1 MSAISATSATAEIPL
16 ARPLLGSAEINAAER
31 VLRSG
36 RLVIG
41 PENARFEQE
50 LAERTGRAHAVAV
63 TSGTTALE
71 LTLWALGVGD
81 GDEVIISAFGFPA
94 AVNAVLRMGARPVAV
109 DVDPGTW
116 NTTPDGITAART
128 DKTKAVVSIDQLGL
142 TAEAA
147 GLRQV
152 CAQHDLLLIDD
163 AACAFGGCDSA
174 QVPGGGYGVAG
185 TLSFHPRKVIT
196 TGEGGAIVTDD
207 PELDTALRRLRNQGQ
222 AGRGVFDRIGTNAR
236 LGEINAAV
244 GCAQLVRLDEMLAE
258 RRLLA
263 TGYRERLA
271 NVEQAGR
278 LSWQQVPD
286 GAMHTHQTLTV
297 LLAEGV
303 RRDAVCAQLTDA
315 GIESGPATY
324 AFTRLDS
331 FASVV
336 DAAKSYPVADAL
348 HERLLALPLYCG
360 MRSAELDRVC
370 DVLSEAVDEQA

>member
-1 MSAISATSATAEIPL
+1 MTAPATIPL
-16 ARPLLGSAEINAAER
+16 ARPAIGSAELNAAER
-31 VLRSG
+31 ALRSG
-36 RLVIG
+36 RLVVG
-41 PENARFEQE
+41 PENARFEAM
-50 LAERTGRAHAVAV
+50 LAERTGRQFAVAV

-71 LTLWALGVGD
+71 LALWALGVGP

-94 AVNAVLRMGARPVAV
+94 AVNAVMRFGARPVPV
-109 DVDPGTW
+109 DVDPATW
-116 NTTPDGITAART
+116 NLTAALIDSVRT
-128 DKTKAVVSIDQLGL
+128 DATKAVISIDQLGL
-142 TAEAA
+142 TAE
-147 GLRQV
+147 GESLENV
-152 CAQHDLLLIDD
+152 CDGHGIVLIDD

-174 QVPGGGYGVAG
+174 RAPAGAYGTCG

-207 PELDTALRRLRNQGQ
+207 EQLDASLRSLRNQGQ

-236 LGEINAAV
+236 LGEVNAAI
-244 GCAQLVRLDEMLAE
+244 GCAQLDRLDEMLAE

-271 NVEQAGR
+271 NPEQAGR
-278 LSWQQVPD
+278 LSWQQVPQ
-286 GAMHTHQTLTV
+286 GAMHTYQTLSV

-303 RRDAVCAQLTDA
+303 SRAEVCAQLADA

-331 FASVV
+331 FASAV
-336 DAAKSYPVADAL
+336 DNGQSYPVADTL
-348 HERLLALPLYCG
+348 HDRLLALPLYLG

-370 DVLSEAVDEQA
+370 DVLTEALGGDV